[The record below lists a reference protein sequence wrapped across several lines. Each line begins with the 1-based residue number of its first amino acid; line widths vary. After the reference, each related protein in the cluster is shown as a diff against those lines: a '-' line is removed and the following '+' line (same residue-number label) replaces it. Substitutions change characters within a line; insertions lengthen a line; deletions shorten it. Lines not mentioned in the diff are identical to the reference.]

1 MMAELVEET
10 SREETRDD
18 GGAFADLAEA
28 NPNLLLELNL
38 LIMVLSLVNSL
49 SPEDRLNYA
58 ERERGNFRDQE
69 EQQACM
75 SRLHSRRHDI
85 NEFKL
90 AGRRAQR
97 FQQMIKD
104 CRSLMRHSSS
114 VQAWQKDVRGILSE
128 ERGGKPPSTM
138 EGTPS

>member
-1 MMAELVEET
+1 MAELVEET
-10 SREETRDD
+10 SHEETRDD
-18 GGAFADLAEA
+18 GASADLAEA
-28 NPNLLLELNL
+28 NPNFLLELNL

-49 SPEDRLNYA
+49 SSEDCLNYA
-58 ERERGNFRDQE
+58 ERETGNFRDQE

-104 CRSLMRHSSS
+104 CR
-114 VQAWQKDVRGILSE
+114 
-128 ERGGKPPSTM
+128 
-138 EGTPS
+138 

>member
-1 MMAELVEET
+1 MAELVEET
-10 SREETRDD
+10 SHEETRDD

-28 NPNLLLELNL
+28 NPNFLLELNL

-49 SPEDRLNYA
+49 SSEDCLNYA
-58 ERERGNFRDQE
+58 ERETGNFRDQE

-104 CRSLMRHSSS
+104 CRHGRRM
-114 VQAWQKDVRGILSE
+114 
-128 ERGGKPPSTM
+128 
-138 EGTPS
+138 

>member
-1 MMAELVEET
+1 MAELVEET
-10 SREETRDD
+10 SREEKRDD

-28 NPNLLLELNL
+28 NPNFLLELNL

-49 SPEDRLNYA
+49 SPEDGLNYA
-58 ERERGNFRDQE
+58 ERETGNFRDQE

-85 NEFKL
+85 NESKL

-104 CRSLMRHSSS
+104 CR
-114 VQAWQKDVRGILSE
+114 
-128 ERGGKPPSTM
+128 
-138 EGTPS
+138 

>member
-1 MMAELVEET
+1 MAELVEET
-10 SREETRDD
+10 SHEETRDD
-18 GGAFADLAEA
+18 GAFADLAEA
-28 NPNLLLELNL
+28 NPNFLLELNL

-49 SPEDRLNYA
+49 SSEDRLNYA
-58 ERERGNFRDQE
+58 ERETGNFRDQE

-75 SRLHSRRHDI
+75 SRLQSRRHDI

-104 CRSLMRHSSS
+104 CRYEN
-114 VQAWQKDVRGILSE
+114 GIKLDYFL
-128 ERGGKPPSTM
+128 
-138 EGTPS
+138 

>member
-1 MMAELVEET
+1 MAELVEET

-75 SRLHSRRHDI
+75 SRLHPRRHDI

-104 CRSLMRHSSS
+104 CR
-114 VQAWQKDVRGILSE
+114 
-128 ERGGKPPSTM
+128 
-138 EGTPS
+138 